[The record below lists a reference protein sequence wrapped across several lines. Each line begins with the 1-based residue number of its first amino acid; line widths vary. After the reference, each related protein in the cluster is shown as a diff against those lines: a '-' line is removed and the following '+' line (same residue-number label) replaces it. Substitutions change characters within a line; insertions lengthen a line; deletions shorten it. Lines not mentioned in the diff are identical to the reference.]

1 MPTDLPKVLVARN
14 WVIRNLRRIQ
24 FAMQEEQL
32 YAECKQDERTY
43 TSSYQSYY
51 VFALLFSK
59 KNLNKARYRKI
70 SKISP
75 SMYKPLQI

>member
-1 MPTDLPKVLVARN
+1 
-14 WVIRNLRRIQ
+14 
-24 FAMQEEQL
+24 MQEEQL

-59 KNLNKARYRKI
+59 KNLIKARYRKI